1 MAKGI
6 PAQWL
11 KNISDKTKRDEA
23 EAIIRNSTTALSRL
37 YDLLEEKEQSINS
50 QEASIADFDNPS
62 WAFKSA
68 FRNGQRASLKE
79 IKELLTFI
87 KGERLTDL
95 FSSTTNGDAPV
106 VDPSKNYL
114 EELVG
119 EGKKFKS
126 QEDLARAK
134 LESDAFIA
142 RLQGELQGIRT
153 ELNTRLTVEQ
163 MMDKITAAKEATNS
177 NTNGNQPVVN
187 GDSGAKSLT
196 EEDLTALVED
206 RISKIE
212 KARIQES
219 NLNQVRQV
227 LTEKFGADFPSH
239 LKQTATNLGVG
250 EEFLNNLAKEQPK
263 AFLAL
268 VGQQD
273 APKAPQ
279 VQNTLFAPTPSQ
291 QIPKT
296 PGFAPTGERKKSF
309 YDDLKRKDA
318 AAYWSPKV
326 QNQMH
331 QDAIK
336 LGEVFFDSE

>member
-1 MAKGI
+1 M
-6 PAQWL
+6 
-11 KNISDKTKRDEA
+11 
-23 EAIIRNSTTALSRL
+23 
-37 YDLLEEKEQSINS
+37 
-50 QEASIADFDNPS
+50 
-62 WAFKSA
+62 
-68 FRNGQRASLKE
+68 
-79 IKELLTFI
+79 
-87 KGERLTDL
+87 TDL
-95 FSSTTNGDAPV
+95 FSSQTNGDAPV
-106 VDPSKNYL
+106 VDHSKNYL

-119 EGKKFKS
+119 EGKKFKT

-187 GDSGAKSLT
+187 GESGTKSLT
-196 EEDLTALVED
+196 EADLTALVED
-206 RISKIE
+206 RLSKLE
-212 KARIQES
+212 KARIQEA
-219 NLNQVRQV
+219 NLNQVRQA

-239 LKQTATNLGVG
+239 LKQTAINLGVG

>member
-1 MAKGI
+1 M
-6 PAQWL
+6 
-11 KNISDKTKRDEA
+11 
-23 EAIIRNSTTALSRL
+23 
-37 YDLLEEKEQSINS
+37 
-50 QEASIADFDNPS
+50 
-62 WAFKSA
+62 
-68 FRNGQRASLKE
+68 
-79 IKELLTFI
+79 
-87 KGERLTDL
+87 TDL

-239 LKQTATNLGVG
+239 LKQTAATLGVG

-268 VGQQD
+268 VGQEV
-273 APKAPQ
+273 PKTSNPQ
-279 VQNTLFAPTPSQ
+279 PNLFTPTPSQ
-291 QIPKT
+291 QIPRT
-296 PGFAPTGERKKSF
+296 SSFTPTGERKKSF
-309 YDDLKRKDA
+309 YDDLKTKDA

-336 LGEVFFDSE
+336 LGEVFFDS

>member
-1 MAKGI
+1 M
-6 PAQWL
+6 
-11 KNISDKTKRDEA
+11 
-23 EAIIRNSTTALSRL
+23 
-37 YDLLEEKEQSINS
+37 
-50 QEASIADFDNPS
+50 
-62 WAFKSA
+62 
-68 FRNGQRASLKE
+68 
-79 IKELLTFI
+79 
-87 KGERLTDL
+87 TDL

-239 LKQTATNLGVG
+239 LKQTAATLGVG

-268 VGQQD
+268 VGQE
-273 APKAPQ
+273 APKVSTPQ
-279 VQNTLFAPTPSQ
+279 PNLFTPTPSQ
-291 QIPKT
+291 QIPRT
-296 PGFAPTGERKKSF
+296 PSFTPTGERKKSF
-309 YDDLKRKDA
+309 YDDLKAKDA

-336 LGEVFFDSE
+336 LGEVFFDS